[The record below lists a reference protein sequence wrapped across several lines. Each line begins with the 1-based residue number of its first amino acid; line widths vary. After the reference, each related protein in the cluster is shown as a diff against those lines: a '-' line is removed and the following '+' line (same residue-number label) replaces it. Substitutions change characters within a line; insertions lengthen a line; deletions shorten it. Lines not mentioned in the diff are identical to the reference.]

1 MQAQLDPP
9 QRATSFHEVIRG
21 FYDRHWQHKLQERP
35 ASPAPQTRRERLVE
49 LAAQYC
55 HPCVILDI
63 GCGTGIHL
71 EAFARLP
78 TVTRLLGVDP
88 SPTAVAEARR
98 RLPLAEIH
106 EALAENLEHIPD
118 GTCDVVCLCSVM
130 EHILDTHQ
138 ALNEINR
145 VLKPEGIVVLYTT
158 DMNWL
163 KKVLIAA
170 LCFER
175 YFDVTA
181 GHIRFYTS
189 RSLKKVMESH
199 GFRRIHYEWARSHAG
214 LMPQGQHA
222 VYRKLKA
229 CHVLP
234 AQESNTV

>member
-1 MQAQLDPP
+1 MQVQSDHAP
-9 QRATSFHEVIRG
+9 RTASFHDVIRG
-21 FYDRHWQHKLQERP
+21 FYDRHWQRKLQE
-35 ASPAPQTRRERLVE
+35 SPAPHLSPQRSERLVE
-49 LAAQYC
+49 LAAQYG
-55 HPCVILDI
+55 HPCVALDI

-71 EAFARLP
+71 EAFSRLP
-78 TVTRLLGVDP
+78 GVKRLIGVDP

-98 RLPLAEIH
+98 RLPSAEIH
-106 EALAENLEHIPD
+106 EALAEHLEPIED
-118 GTCDVVCLCSVM
+118 GACDVVCLCSVM

-175 YFDVTA
+175 YFDVTS

-189 RSLKKVMESH
+189 RSLRKVMEVH
-199 GFRRIHYEWARSHAG
+199 GFRRIHYEWARSYAG

-222 VYRKLKA
+222 VYRKLTA
-229 CHVLP
+229 CHFLP
-234 AQESNTV
+234 TDERNTV